1 MVATHDNHTCIY
13 LLRMNIPNNCVCLL
27 VDIQTFILTRIVFTI
42 FDIDVSQCLAFI
54 GIFLHTLPL
63 QLERDPH
70 QSGLMST
77 VITP

>member
-1 MVATHDNHTCIY
+1 MLTSRYTNIHT
-13 LLRMNIPNNCVCLL
+13 V
-27 VDIQTFILTRIVFTI
+27 TRIVFTI

-54 GIFLHTLPL
+54 GILLHTL

-77 VITP
+77 VIMP